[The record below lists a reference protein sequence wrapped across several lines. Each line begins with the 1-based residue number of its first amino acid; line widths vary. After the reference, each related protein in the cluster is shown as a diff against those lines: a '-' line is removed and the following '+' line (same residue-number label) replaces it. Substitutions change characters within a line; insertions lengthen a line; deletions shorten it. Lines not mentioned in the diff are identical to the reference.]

1 MCCPPKDTSPPFEAT
16 DDGMK
21 TVNDFKILEIGQ
33 GNIVFDAFSAT
44 VDNSNTWTASTTD
57 DYSHPTT
64 GLLNTTTTKRI
75 KLQTP
80 SGLFKLVTS

>member
-1 MCCPPKDTSPPFEAT
+1 
-16 DDGMK
+16 MK
-21 TVNDFKILEIGQ
+21 TVNDYKILEFGQ
-33 GNIVFDAFSAT
+33 GNIIFDAFSAT
-44 VDNSNTWTASTTD
+44 VDSSNTWTASTTD